1 MVRRARRGAEG
12 AHLLNQIILQLARGE
27 QRFGLLIEIG
37 FVGRTAAFG
46 DAEEFV
52 LVTVDAIEID
62 LCRQVSAGVDLF
74 VHVQRRVL
82 RIAQVVFGVGVVDAV
97 SQRRFVT
104 AAGPDAL
111 AFFTDDDRR
120 AGILAGRQNAFRRD
134 IGVTQEL
141 QGNVLVVFAGFRVA
155 QNIGHLLLVRW
166 AEHKRGVVESVLRQ
180 QRQRLRIHLEDLLSF
195 KLRDGDV
202 IAG

>member
-12 AHLLNQIILQLARGE
+12 AHLLNQVVLQLARGK
-27 QRFGLLIEIG
+27 QRFGFLIEIG

-46 DAEEFV
+46 DTEEFV
-52 LVTVDAIEID
+52 LITVDAVEVN
-62 LCRQVSAGVDLF
+62 LCWQVGAGVDLF
-74 VHVQRRVL
+74 VHVQRGVL
-82 RIAQVVFGVGVVDAV
+82 RIAQVVFGVGVINTVR
-97 SQRRFVT
+97 QRRFIT

-120 AGILAGRQNAFRRD
+120 TGILTGWQNAFRRD

-141 QGNVLVVFAGFRVA
+141 QGNVLIVFAGFRVT
-155 QNIGHLLLVRW
+155 QNIGHLLLMGRT
-166 AEHKRGVVESVLRQ
+166 EHKRGVVESVLRQ